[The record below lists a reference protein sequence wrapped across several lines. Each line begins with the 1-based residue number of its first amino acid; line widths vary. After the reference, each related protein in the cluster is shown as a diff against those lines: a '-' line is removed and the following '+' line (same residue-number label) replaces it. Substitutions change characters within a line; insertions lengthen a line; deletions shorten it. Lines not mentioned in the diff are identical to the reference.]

1 MIQINITNT
10 DISNSLRQLLKNNNP
25 DIVALLS
32 ELISENH
39 VASNYFISLVL
50 GNKLPK
56 PPKDNF
62 MGFIS
67 IEKLKYNGMYDLV
80 LASPYNQ
87 NGFIEVRVISFS
99 GYTKYS
105 PLRVQLPG
113 DFGEYSVE
121 IKDFRIN
128 PEGDPYDWD
137 PVPF

>member
-1 MIQINITNT
+1 MIQINITNS
-10 DISNSLRQLLKNNNP
+10 DISNSLKQLLKNSNP
-25 DIVALLS
+25 DIVTLLS

-39 VASNYFISLVL
+39 TASNYFISLVL
-50 GNKLPK
+50 GNKLPR

-67 IEKLKYNGMYDLV
+67 VEKLKYNNLYDPV
-80 LASPYNQ
+80 LSSPYNQ
-87 NGFIEVRVISFS
+87 NGFLEVRVISFS

-121 IKDFRIN
+121 LKDFRIN
-128 PEGDPYDWD
+128 PEGDPYDQQGL
-137 PVPF
+137 PF